1 MGIIK
6 VAIDVPV
13 PHLFEYS
20 DNTLQMGV
28 GSFVLVPFGSTKKV
42 GVVFEQIEKGS
53 YSRNT
58 MKSVEKVLTLSP
70 LGTEIISL
78 IEFTS
83 NYYCH
88 PIGQVVAAFLP
99 SYLRKIKNTNKYNV
113 FRNLDVIRSL

>member
-6 VAIDVPV
+6 VAIEVPV

-20 DNTLQMGV
+20 YNTLQMGV

-58 MKSVEKVLTLSP
+58 MKSVEKVMKL
-70 LGTEIISL
+70 E
-78 IEFTS
+78 E
-83 NYYCH
+83 
-88 PIGQVVAAFLP
+88 
-99 SYLRKIKNTNKYNV
+99 
-113 FRNLDVIRSL
+113 